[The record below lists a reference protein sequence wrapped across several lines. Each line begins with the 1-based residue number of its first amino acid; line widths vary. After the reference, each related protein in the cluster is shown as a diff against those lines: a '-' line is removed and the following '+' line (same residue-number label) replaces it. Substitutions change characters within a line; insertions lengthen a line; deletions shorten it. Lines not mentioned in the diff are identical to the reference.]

1 MSKTA
6 SIAEGACTVVMPDMH
21 GDSGEFMITVNGE
34 PVASNTTTNNNNNN
48 KEFLG
53 VVRGSSILS
62 DVVLAPP
69 SGDE

>member
-6 SIAEGACTVVMPDMH
+6 SVAEGACTVVMPDMH

-34 PVASNTTTNNNNNN
+34 PVASNTTTTNNNNI
-48 KEFLG
+48 EFLG